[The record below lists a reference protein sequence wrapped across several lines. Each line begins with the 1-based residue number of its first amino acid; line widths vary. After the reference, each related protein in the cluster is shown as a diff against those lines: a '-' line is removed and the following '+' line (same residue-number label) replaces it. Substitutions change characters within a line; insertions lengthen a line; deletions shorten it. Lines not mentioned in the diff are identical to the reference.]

1 MEELFQYIESDFAH
15 LILVTVFSLL
25 IGLSQ
30 RHLHDNDTKTFA
42 FGTDRTFTFIGIF
55 GFIMLMIEPVQKLF
69 FIVGAIIVTV
79 FLAIHYFHKI
89 KVLNEPGMTTVLV
102 ALLTYVQSAVLLSQP
117 LYVYLFFIVII
128 LIFSELKQK
137 LGDFSKKFEK
147 EEFLTLAKFIIMAGI
162 VLPLLPDK
170 SLVSYLSISPYKIW
184 LAVVVISSISYISYL
199 LRKFV
204 FKDAG
209 LLLTGILGGLYSS
222 TATTVVLARKSK
234 ENPGQTNRI
243 TAAILLAIAMMYLR
257 IAILVFVFNNELAR
271 ILTPYLAVLF
281 LFSALSGFGLYY
293 RVGTNENDKKLDFA
307 PSKHPLE
314 FNVALLFTAL
324 YILFTFVNYFA
335 IKQWGTEGLH
345 YLAVIVG
352 VADIDPFL
360 LNLFQGKYQ
369 IAPSIIASASLLAI
383 VSNNFLKMFYAL
395 LLYKK
400 GYYKWLIVGFLSIT
414 ILNILFVVIV

>member
-1 MEELFQYIESDFAH
+1 MQEIFQYIESDFAH
-15 LILVTVFSLL
+15 LLLVTVFSLL

-30 RHLHDNDTKTFA
+30 RHLHDNDTKVFA

-55 GFIMLMIEPVQKLF
+55 GFIMLIIEPVQKLF
-69 FIVGAIIVTV
+69 FIAGAIIVTV
-79 FLAIHYFHKI
+79 FLAIHYFHKL
-89 KVLNEPGMTTVLV
+89 KVFNEPGMTTVLV

-128 LIFSELKQK
+128 LVFSELKQK

-147 EEFLTLAKFIIMAGI
+147 EEFITLAKFIIMAGI

-222 TATTVVLARKSK
+222 TATTVVLARKSRA
-234 ENPGQTNRI
+234 NPGQTNRI
-243 TAAILLAIAMMYLR
+243 TAAILLAISMMYLR
-257 IAILVFVFNNELAR
+257 IAILVFVFNRELSG
-271 ILTPYLAVLF
+271 ILFPYLAALF
-281 LFSALSGFGLYY
+281 ALSALAGFALYY
-293 RVGTNENDKKLDFA
+293 YTGNNGDKILDFA

-324 YILFTFVNYFA
+324 YILFTFINYFA
-335 IKQWGTEGLH
+335 IKEWGTEGLH

-395 LLYKK
+395 ILYRK
-400 GYYKWLIVGFLSIT
+400 GYYKWLIVGFISVIL
-414 ILNILFVVIV
+414 LNILFVLVV